1 MDASTF
7 PWVTTDDTVLWD
19 LAPVPC
25 AATTFGTGPPDFS
38 TSVNCPMG
46 GVANTPSFSTM
57 APALQGVIALNLSFV
72 DSTGNPSAVDLDS
85 LLAGLL
91 DNSTGG
97 VNGTFRDETGN
108 LSSLGLAGPVMS
120 ALANG
125 VWDSGGIFGAPVSY
139 GQPNPPSPP
148 GCNGFLG
155 CVWNT
160 VSGVVV
166 GIAGAIYGAVWTAV
180 QAATQFMKQLGAGLA
195 HLAEVAVSAAVS
207 ALAAVGQALE
217 AALQALLAFILSIA
231 LSMFKVVTSVLW
243 DALSAAGNAYL
254 SLFVNAGKA
263 VVAYSNGA
271 GSMAQITSAE
281 VLAILPLLLLGITVA
296 IVMEIVLGITA
307 PISLAVSAIIGVF
320 ITAFLSVVIGFLLNS
335 KMGQVLGTVSSSV
348 SSAPSASAAFL
359 TSLLENTMNYTWNS
373 ILGVSQ
379 TTGDVTMIG
388 DSGFDLF
395 GTMAF
400 AIGAGGFASPYYTFK
415 TAGGDVLAI
424 LGFGISVAAFAV
436 GLLMFA
442 VTTEGCNDL
451 PGSVDNGLMAIA
463 ISGAILSVL
472 SWPMDFFG
480 IGLSKTPTN
489 KMLAAAAFLFFDPV
503 GFVSA
508 GADIDSIQACQKTAT
523 PG

>member
-25 AATTFGTGPPDFS
+25 SVTTLGTGSPDFS
-38 TSVNCPMG
+38 SSVNCPMG
-46 GVANTPSFSTM
+46 GVAITASFSTV
-57 APALQGVIALNLSFV
+57 APALQAVITLNLS
-72 DSTGNPSAVDLDS
+72 SSSNLTY
-85 LLAGLL
+85 LLAALL
-91 DNSTGG
+91 DNNTVGANGMLG
-97 VNGTFRDETGN
+97 VNGSFEAVTYQ
-108 LSSLGLAGPVMS
+108 LPSLGLSGTVMG
-120 ALANG
+120 ALANAIAESDG
-125 VWDSGGIFGAPVSY
+125 LNGTPVSEAV
-139 GQPNPPSPP
+139 PPPP
-148 GCNGFLG
+148 PPPPCSGLI
-155 CVWNT
+155 CVWNS
-160 VSGVVV
+160 VSGIVANSLGVLVGVVWD
-166 GIAGAIYGAVWTAV
+166 AVT
-180 QAATQFMKQLGAGLA
+180 AATAFLDDVVQGLA